1 MSIPAQISPEEL
13 HLLYILLDSNLPT
26 GGFVSSS
33 GLESYVKHGFL
44 GHPSYSASDPTS
56 DPNNDTKEF
65 SAVKGTKDI
74 IRGVTDFAEAEVGH
88 YANTTGCFVRD
99 SWTLVNSFLSL
110 HPRENDDGERLRTIL
125 GKVEELDGYH
135 ESTLLSHVARRAS
148 KAQGVA
154 MLTLFGR
161 GLTRPVGFEPD
172 HGEDEGQVEDERVKE
187 KKSKDLIDA
196 YKLLVRKGSVPGHLA
211 ICWGIITAALGLALG
226 EFSHITNPS
235 SFLPSLLSSTIFLP
249 LSPVWNMSRNSN
261 THPRF
266 VAFICDAQKLTP
278 DRSIHLYL
286 FLHARSLLSTAV
298 RMNIIGPYASS
309 QMLLHPFKDIIER
322 ETANLN
328 DGLNETN
335 TTGLLKDL
343 THGSQKDDSFWGWT
357 EEAELGPATTW
368 PLGELLTARHDMQH
382 SRIFN
387 S

>member
-1 MSIPAQISPEEL
+1 MSIPQQAAQISPEEL

-44 GHPSYSASDPTS
+44 GHPSYSAFAFAS
-56 DPNNDTKEF
+56 DPNKETKEF

-99 SWTLVNSFLSL
+99 SWSLVNSFLSP
-110 HPRENDDGERLRTIL
+110 HPQEEDGGGILRTIL
-125 GKVEELDGYH
+125 GKIEELDGYH

-161 GLTRPVGFEPD
+161 GLTRPVGFEV
-172 HGEDEGQVEDERVKE
+172 EYQDEEQGQVEDEGVKE

-226 EFSHITNPS
+226 KLFMMILPS
-235 SFLPSLLSSTIFLP
+235 SLSPHYFDLLSFYLHLPPEYIYPTILVPAP
-249 LSPVWNMSRNSN
+249 LSS
-261 THPRF
+261 
-266 VAFICDAQKLTP
+266 L
-278 DRSIHLYL
+278 HL
-286 FLHARSLLSTAV
+286 AIPKR
-298 RMNIIGPYASS
+298 
-309 QMLLHPFKDIIER
+309 
-322 ETANLN
+322 
-328 DGLNETN
+328 
-335 TTGLLKDL
+335 
-343 THGSQKDDSFWGWT
+343 
-357 EEAELGPATTW
+357 
-368 PLGELLTARHDMQH
+368 
-382 SRIFN
+382 
-387 S
+387 

>member
-1 MSIPAQISPEEL
+1 MSIPQQAAQISPEEL

-44 GHPSYSASDPTS
+44 GHPSYSAFAFAS
-56 DPNNDTKEF
+56 DPNKETKEF

-99 SWTLVNSFLSL
+99 SW
-110 HPRENDDGERLRTIL
+110 LRTIL
-125 GKVEELDGYH
+125 GKIEELDGYH

-161 GLTRPVGFEPD
+161 GLTRPVGFEAEYQD
-172 HGEDEGQVEDERVKE
+172 KEQGQVEDEGVKE

-226 EFSHITNPS
+226 T
-235 SFLPSLLSSTIFLP
+235 
-249 LSPVWNMSRNSN
+249 
-261 THPRF
+261 
-266 VAFICDAQKLTP
+266 
-278 DRSIHLYL
+278 Y
-286 FLHARSLLSTAV
+286 
-298 RMNIIGPYASS
+298 S
-309 QMLLHPFKDIIER
+309 QE
-322 ETANLN
+322 
-328 DGLNETN
+328 
-335 TTGLLKDL
+335 
-343 THGSQKDDSFWGWT
+343 S
-357 EEAELGPATTW
+357 
-368 PLGELLTARHDMQH
+368 
-382 SRIFN
+382 
-387 S
+387 

>member
-1 MSIPAQISPEEL
+1 MSIPQQAAQISPEEL

-44 GHPSYSASDPTS
+44 GHPSYSAFAFAS
-56 DPNNDTKEF
+56 DPNKETKEF

-99 SWTLVNSFLSL
+99 SWTLVDSFLSPHL
-110 HPRENDDGERLRTIL
+110 REDDDGGRLRTIL
-125 GKVEELDGYH
+125 GKIEELDGYH

-161 GLTRPVGFEPD
+161 GLTRPVGFEA
-172 HGEDEGQVEDERVKE
+172 EYQDEEQGQVEDEGVKE

-226 EFSHITNPS
+226 MSFQIHVSLSPCYQLTKSICHLPTYIALLIITYTHLAIPANIQTDQSTSTYSSTLDPS
-235 SFLPSLLSSTIFLP
+235 S
-249 LSPVWNMSRNSN
+249 
-261 THPRF
+261 
-266 VAFICDAQKLTP
+266 QQQ
-278 DRSIHLYL
+278 Y
-286 FLHARSLLSTAV
+286 
-298 RMNIIGPYASS
+298 
-309 QMLLHPFKDIIER
+309 E
-322 ETANLN
+322 
-328 DGLNETN
+328 
-335 TTGLLKDL
+335 
-343 THGSQKDDSFWGWT
+343 
-357 EEAELGPATTW
+357 
-368 PLGELLTARHDMQH
+368 
-382 SRIFN
+382 
-387 S
+387 

>member
-1 MSIPAQISPEEL
+1 MSIPQQAAQISPEEL

-44 GHPSYSASDPTS
+44 GHPSYSASAFAS
-56 DPNNDTKEF
+56 DPNKETKEF
-65 SAVKGTKDI
+65 LAVKGTKDI

-99 SWTLVNSFLSL
+99 SWTLVDSFLSP
-110 HPRENDDGERLRTIL
+110 HPQEEDDGGRLKTIL
-125 GKVEELDGYH
+125 GKIEELDGYH

-172 HGEDEGQVEDERVKE
+172 QSEEQGQVEDEGVKE

-226 EFSHITNPS
+226 T
-235 SFLPSLLSSTIFLP
+235 
-249 LSPVWNMSRNSN
+249 
-261 THPRF
+261 
-266 VAFICDAQKLTP
+266 
-278 DRSIHLYL
+278 Y
-286 FLHARSLLSTAV
+286 
-298 RMNIIGPYASS
+298 S
-309 QMLLHPFKDIIER
+309 QE
-322 ETANLN
+322 
-328 DGLNETN
+328 
-335 TTGLLKDL
+335 
-343 THGSQKDDSFWGWT
+343 S
-357 EEAELGPATTW
+357 
-368 PLGELLTARHDMQH
+368 
-382 SRIFN
+382 
-387 S
+387 

>member
-1 MSIPAQISPEEL
+1 MSLPASAQISPEEL

-44 GHPSYSASDPTS
+44 GHPSYSASASTS
-56 DPNNDTKEF
+56 SANEDTKEF

-99 SWTLVNSFLSL
+99 SWSLVNSFLSP
-110 HPRENDDGERLRTIL
+110 HPQEEEDGEGRLKTVLQKI
-125 GKVEELDGYH
+125 EELDGYH

-172 HGEDEGQVEDERVKE
+172 HGEDKGQVGDEGVKE

-196 YKLLVRKGSVPGHLA
+196 YKLLVRRGSVPGHLA

-226 EFSHITNPS
+226 KSSYQYISHIPIHRHPTFFSRQNMSLNPCTRLAIITSILLCPKAKAQTDQSTSTYSSTLDPS
-235 SFLPSLLSSTIFLP
+235 SQQQF
-249 LSPVWNMSRNSN
+249 
-261 THPRF
+261 
-266 VAFICDAQKLTP
+266 
-278 DRSIHLYL
+278 
-286 FLHARSLLSTAV
+286 
-298 RMNIIGPYASS
+298 
-309 QMLLHPFKDIIER
+309 E
-322 ETANLN
+322 
-328 DGLNETN
+328 
-335 TTGLLKDL
+335 
-343 THGSQKDDSFWGWT
+343 
-357 EEAELGPATTW
+357 
-368 PLGELLTARHDMQH
+368 
-382 SRIFN
+382 
-387 S
+387 

>member
-1 MSIPAQISPEEL
+1 MSIPQQAAQISPEEL

-44 GHPSYSASDPTS
+44 GHPSYSAFASTS
-56 DPNNDTKEF
+56 SSNEATKEF

-99 SWTLVNSFLSL
+99 SWSLVNAFLSPS
-110 HPRENDDGERLRTIL
+110 HQGEKDDDGGRLKTIL
-125 GKVEELDGYH
+125 GKIEELDGYH

-161 GLTRPVGFEPD
+161 GLTRPVGFEA
-172 HGEDEGQVEDERVKE
+172 EYQDEGQGQVEDEGVKE

-226 EFSHITNPS
+226 T
-235 SFLPSLLSSTIFLP
+235 
-249 LSPVWNMSRNSN
+249 
-261 THPRF
+261 
-266 VAFICDAQKLTP
+266 
-278 DRSIHLYL
+278 Y
-286 FLHARSLLSTAV
+286 
-298 RMNIIGPYASS
+298 S
-309 QMLLHPFKDIIER
+309 QE
-322 ETANLN
+322 
-328 DGLNETN
+328 
-335 TTGLLKDL
+335 
-343 THGSQKDDSFWGWT
+343 S
-357 EEAELGPATTW
+357 
-368 PLGELLTARHDMQH
+368 
-382 SRIFN
+382 
-387 S
+387 

>member
-1 MSIPAQISPEEL
+1 MSSPQQAAQISPEEL

-44 GHPSYSASDPTS
+44 GHPSYSASNSTS
-56 DPNNDTKEF
+56 STNEDSKEF

-99 SWTLVNSFLSL
+99 SWTLVNSFLSP
-110 HPRENDDGERLRTIL
+110 HPQEEDDGERLRTIL
-125 GKVEELDGYH
+125 GKIEELDGYH

-161 GLTRPVGFEPD
+161 GLTRPVGFEAEYQD
-172 HGEDEGQVEDERVKE
+172 EDQGQVEDEGVKE

-226 EFSHITNPS
+226 ESSHNTNLS
-235 SFLPSLLSSTIFLP
+235 SFLPSLLSSTIFSL
-249 LSPVWNMSRNSN
+249 
-261 THPRF
+261 
-266 VAFICDAQKLTP
+266 
-278 DRSIHLYL
+278 
-286 FLHARSLLSTAV
+286 RSLA
-298 RMNIIGPYASS
+298 
-309 QMLLHPFKDIIER
+309 
-322 ETANLN
+322 
-328 DGLNETN
+328 
-335 TTGLLKDL
+335 
-343 THGSQKDDSFWGWT
+343 
-357 EEAELGPATTW
+357 
-368 PLGELLTARHDMQH
+368 
-382 SRIFN
+382 
-387 S
+387 

>member
-1 MSIPAQISPEEL
+1 MSDPAQISPEEL

-44 GHPSYSASDPTS
+44 GLPSYSTFTS
-56 DPNNDTKEF
+56 GSETNTKEF
-65 SAVKGTKDI
+65 TAVKGVKDV

-99 SWTLVNSFLSL
+99 SWDFVDSFLSSPTTL
-110 HPRENDDGERLRTIL
+110 GTEIEEPRDGKGLRGVLKKI
-125 GKVEELDGYH
+125 EELDGYH

-161 GLTRPVGFEPD
+161 GLTRPVGFDEPKR
-172 HGEDEGQVEDERVKE
+172 GEDEGVEDEEGINIKE
-187 KKSKDLIDA
+187 KEKRSKDLIDA

-211 ICWGIITAALGLALG
+211 ICWGVITAALGLALG
-226 EFSHITNPS
+226 MSSTNSTTP
-235 SFLPSLLSSTIFLP
+235 FLLSSLFFRLP
-249 LSPVWNMSRNSN
+249 YWCPFESRAKS
-261 THPRF
+261 
-266 VAFICDAQKLTP
+266 Q

-322 ETANLN
+322 ETLHLNNANHEN
-328 DGLNETN
+328 TTT
-335 TTGLLKDL
+335 TTGLIKFDEERQGKDK
-343 THGSQKDDSFWGWT
+343 GGFWDWT
-357 EEAELGPATTW
+357 KEAELGPATTW
-368 PLGELLTARHDMQH
+368 PLGELLMARHDMQH

>member
-1 MSIPAQISPEEL
+1 MSCNKTPAYDTLCISFRKIEICATCLDSNQLDSLDNSSSPHHHQTCADAFDLRPSTIRDIPRMSIPAQISPEEL

-226 EFSHITNPS
+226 T
-235 SFLPSLLSSTIFLP
+235 
-249 LSPVWNMSRNSN
+249 
-261 THPRF
+261 
-266 VAFICDAQKLTP
+266 
-278 DRSIHLYL
+278 Y
-286 FLHARSLLSTAV
+286 
-298 RMNIIGPYASS
+298 S
-309 QMLLHPFKDIIER
+309 QE
-322 ETANLN
+322 
-328 DGLNETN
+328 
-335 TTGLLKDL
+335 
-343 THGSQKDDSFWGWT
+343 S
-357 EEAELGPATTW
+357 
-368 PLGELLTARHDMQH
+368 
-382 SRIFN
+382 
-387 S
+387 

>member
-44 GHPSYSASDPTS
+44 GHPSYSASNSPS
-56 DPNNDTKEF
+56 SSNEDTKEF

-99 SWTLVNSFLSL
+99 SWTLVNSFLS
-110 HPRENDDGERLRTIL
+110 PGNQGEKDDGGGMLRTIL
-125 GKVEELDGYH
+125 GKIEELDGYH

-161 GLTRPVGFEPD
+161 GLTRPVGFEAEYQ
-172 HGEDEGQVEDERVKE
+172 GEEQGQVESEGVKE

-211 ICWGIITAALGLALG
+211 DCWGIITAALGLALG
-226 EFSHITNPS
+226 TYS
-235 SFLPSLLSSTIFLP
+235 
-249 LSPVWNMSRNSN
+249 
-261 THPRF
+261 
-266 VAFICDAQKLTP
+266 
-278 DRSIHLYL
+278 
-286 FLHARSLLSTAV
+286 
-298 RMNIIGPYASS
+298 
-309 QMLLHPFKDIIER
+309 
-322 ETANLN
+322 
-328 DGLNETN
+328 
-335 TTGLLKDL
+335 
-343 THGSQKDDSFWGWT
+343 
-357 EEAELGPATTW
+357 AE
-368 PLGELLTARHDMQH
+368 
-382 SRIFN
+382 S
-387 S
+387 